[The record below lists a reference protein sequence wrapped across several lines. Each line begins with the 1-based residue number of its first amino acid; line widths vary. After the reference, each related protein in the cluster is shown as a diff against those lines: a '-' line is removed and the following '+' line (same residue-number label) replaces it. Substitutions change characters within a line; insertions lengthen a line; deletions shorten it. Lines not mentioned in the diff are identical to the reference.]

1 MRISIGSRQKA
12 RRRAEGH
19 IGLCQEEEQVG
30 ACAPLT
36 KTWLDCRTAST
47 LTLSSPGS
55 GTCILH
61 NHDFTTLSQS
71 WVLSLQNVAENNA
84 FRELNEL
91 TGTTF
96 QSKHYDFY

>member
-1 MRISIGSRQKA
+1 M
-12 RRRAEGH
+12 
-19 IGLCQEEEQVG
+19 G
-30 ACAPLT
+30 AYAPLT
-36 KTWLDCRTAST
+36 KTWLDCRTVST

-71 WVLSLQNVAENNA
+71 WVPSLQNVVENNA

-91 TGTTF
+91 TDTAF
-96 QSKHYDFY
+96 QYRHYYFY